1 MKETRMDGDIPLSK
15 HQFRARY
22 GDKIRVNVDWQRFMA
37 DERIVLRP
45 AVLRL
50 PHDLAC
56 LWTPW
61 FPGGGSHHP
70 SDPAA
75 APLSVLGAA
84 ADLDLL
90 GEHGEGVREHIER
103 DDHEAF
109 DAPALAFPRG
119 RHLLLDRNHSTVAA
133 AVKQTERILHLAVI
147 VTPPDVHILTDL
159 PRLD

>member
-1 MKETRMDGDIPLSK
+1 MDADIPLSK

-22 GDKIRVNVDWQRFMA
+22 GEDIRVNVDWKRFM
-37 DERIVLRP
+37 DDDDIVLRR

-70 SDPAA
+70 SDPHAT
-75 APLSVLGAA
+75 PLSVLGAA

-90 GEHGEGVREHIER
+90 GEHGDDVRKHIER
-103 DDHEAF
+103 DDEQDF
-109 DAPALAFPRG
+109 DAPAVAFPRG
-119 RHLLLDRNHSTVAA
+119 RYLLLDKNHSTVAA
-133 AVKQTERILHLAVI
+133 AVKQNERQLHLAVI
-147 VTPPDVHILTDL
+147 VTPPNVHLLIDL